1 MKKVAQTKWS
11 FWSWLIGCGT
21 GAGGS
26 QG

>member
-11 FWSWLIGCGT
+11 FWNWLLGSGV
-21 GAGGS
+21 GNGGS